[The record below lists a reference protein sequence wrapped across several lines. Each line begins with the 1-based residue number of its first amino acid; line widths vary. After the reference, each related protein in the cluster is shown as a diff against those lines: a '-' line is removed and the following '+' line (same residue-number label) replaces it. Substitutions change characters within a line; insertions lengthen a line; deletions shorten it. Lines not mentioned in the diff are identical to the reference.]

1 MQRRHF
7 LNQIGRGTA
16 VIGAGAWVGP
26 LWAAEEAVSSKH
38 INIGCSIALTGPL
51 GNAGTDHV
59 TGLKA
64 AFAAVNKTGGLF
76 GRELRVIAKDDA
88 YDAKRTAA
96 NVKQMIDGN
105 EVLAFVSQI
114 GTPNSMAAMPLLEK
128 AGVPLVG
135 PITGTGAIRK
145 ADSQNIFHIRPSY
158 ADEASRMIEQL
169 NLMGLQNIAFI
180 YLDNAFGKEVL
191 ADARRAMDAVK
202 MKASAE
208 IALQFNGSNA
218 AECAQKVLDAK
229 AGAVFLAATGTG
241 VTDFIIAMRA
251 KAGAL
256 PIVGMSVTYTDLAR
270 LGEKKAQGLATAVV
284 FPSAKSTKFVLV
296 RNYQAALVAA
306 NLKSQSGSAME
317 SWINAQV
324 MIEGLKRAGKDVNRD
339 KLRAG
344 LASIRNME
352 IGELKIGFSSAAP
365 YTGTLPVK
373 MGIFGPDM
381 TVRV

>member
-7 LNQIGRGTA
+7 LNHVGRGTA
-16 VIGAGAWVGP
+16 VIGTGAWVGP
-26 LWAAEEAVSSKH
+26 LWAAEEAVSAKH
-38 INIGCSIALTGPL
+38 INVGCSIALTGPL

-96 NVKQMIDGN
+96 NIKQMIDGN
-105 EVLAFVSQI
+105 EVLAFISQI
-114 GTPNSMAAMPLLEK
+114 GTPNSMAALPLVEK
-128 AGVPLVG
+128 AGFPLVG
-135 PITGTGAIRK
+135 PITGSGAIRK
-145 ADSQNIFHIRPSY
+145 ADAQNIFHIRPSY
-158 ADEASRMIEQL
+158 SDETLRMIEQL
-169 NLMGLQNIAFI
+169 HQMGLQNIAFI

-202 MKASAE
+202 MKAAAE
-208 IALQFNGSNA
+208 IPLQFNGSNA
-218 AECAQKVLDAK
+218 EECVQKVLDAK

-241 VTDFIIAMRA
+241 VTDFILALRA

-256 PIVGMSVTYTDLAR
+256 PVVGMSVTYTDVGR
-270 LGEKKAQGLATAVV
+270 LGKEKAQGLATAVV
-284 FPSAKSTKFVLV
+284 FPSAKATKFVLV
-296 RNYQAALVAA
+296 RNYQAALAA
-306 NLKSQSGSAME
+306 ASLKSASGSAME

-339 KLRAG
+339 KLRTA

-352 IGELKIGFSSAAP
+352 IGELKIGFSNAAP
-365 YTGTLPVK
+365 YVGTLPVK
-373 MGIFGPDM
+373 MGIFGPDL